1 VEIYG
6 NLSILD
12 AQNRE
17 ETRMK
22 AQVVLSRLMLSLA
35 VVTGVWQE
43 AIAQRQAEK
52 LDRGVVAINQGD
64 GKVFVSWRMLANDP
78 SDVQFNL
85 YCQHGDQQPQRVTKE
100 PISDVTN
107 FIDAGVKL
115 DQPVSYFVRAVHK
128 NTEQQEA
135 SKPFVLPA
143 NAPTRPYLSIPLQ
156 TPQAYSPNDA
166 SAADLD
172 GDGQYD
178 LVVHQ
183 TGRGKDNSQKGET
196 DPPILQ
202 GYKLDGTLL
211 WTINLGRNIREG
223 AHYTQFMVY
232 DFDGDGR
239 AEIICKTSDGTTD
252 GQGKVIG
259 DAKADHVNE
268 VGHVLKGPEFLTVF
282 DGKTGA
288 AIDTV
293 PYVPAR
299 TNNHPEDPD
308 LKEYKTLWGDDYG
321 NRGERYLACVAYL
334 DGKHASAVMCRG
346 YYTRTTLWA
355 VDFDGKKLKQRWL
368 FDTGPDRSNPYFSQG
383 NHNISVA
390 DVDEDGRDEIVYG
403 GCVIDDDGKGL
414 FSTRYGH
421 GDAMHVGDLD
431 PETAGLE
438 LFRIQEPFGDAG
450 AHMVALKTG
459 KTLWKKPSVKAAE
472 SGGDKGEGPGRG
484 VCFDVDPRYPG
495 NESWTAGA
503 GIEGIWDAK
512 GNEIGRVKPGSCNFA
527 VWWDGDLLREL
538 LDKNHIDKWNWQTQ
552 KTDRIL
558 TADDCRANN
567 GTKST
572 PTLSADLLGD
582 WREEV
587 IWPTTDGKELR
598 LYTTTIPT
606 KYRFVTLMQDP
617 QYRMAIAWQ
626 NVAYNQPPHP
636 SFYLGE
642 GMKTPGEAKV
652 SSGR

>member
-1 VEIYG
+1 MKLACCAAALLCCAG
-6 NLSILD
+6 SI
-12 AQNRE
+12 
-17 ETRMK
+17 
-22 AQVVLSRLMLSLA
+22 VVA
-35 VVTGVWQE
+35 
-43 AIAQRQAEK
+43 APPRQMEK
-52 LDRGVVAINQGD
+52 IDRGVVAIREPG
-64 GKVFVSWRMLANDP
+64 GKVFVSWRLLGTDAPDKA
-78 SDVQFNL
+78 FNL
-85 YCQHGDQQPQRVTKE
+85 YRATGG
-100 PISDVTN
+100 
-107 FIDAGVKL
+107 A
-115 DQPVSYFVRAVHK
+115 QPVKVNDKPLAGATFFVDEKPDLAQSNAYSVRAIPSGEEEDARGEF
-128 NTEQQEA
+128 TI
-135 SKPFVLPA
+135 PA
-143 NAPTRPYLSIPLQ
+143 NAPERPYVSIPIQ
-156 TPQAYSPNDA
+156 TPQGYSPNDA
-166 SAADLD
+166 SPADLD

-178 LVVHQ
+178 LVLHQ
-183 TGRGKDNSQKGET
+183 TGRAKDNSQKGQT

-239 AEIICKTSDGTTD
+239 AEVVCKTSDGTTD
-252 GQGKVIG
+252 GAGKVLG
-259 DAKADHVNE
+259 DAKANHVNDG
-268 VGHVLKGPEFLTVF
+268 GHVLKGPEWLTIF

-308 LKEYKTLWGDDYG
+308 RSEYKSLWGDNYG

-334 DGKHASAVMCRG
+334 DGKHPSVIMCRG
-346 YYTRTTLWA
+346 YYTRTTLCAW
-355 VDFDGKKLKQRWL
+355 DFDGKKLKQRWL
-368 FDTGPDRSNPYFSQG
+368 FDTGTDRSNAYYGQG

-390 DVDEDGRDEIVYG
+390 DVDDDGKDEIIYG

-414 FSTRYGH
+414 FSTGFGH

-431 PETAGLE
+431 PENPGLE
-438 LFRIQEPFGDAG
+438 MFRIQERFDDAG

-459 KTLWKKPSVKAAE
+459 KVLWKKPSVKAAT

-484 VCFDVDPRYPG
+484 ACFDIDPRYPG
-495 NESWTAGA
+495 CESWTAGA
-503 GIEGIWDAK
+503 GIEGVWNAK
-512 GNEIGRVKPGSCNFA
+512 GEEIGRVKPGSCNFA

-538 LDKNHIDKWNWQTQ
+538 LDKNHIDKWNYQTQ
-552 KTDRIL
+552 KTDRL
-558 TADDCRANN
+558 VTADDCRSNN

-572 PTLSADLLGD
+572 PTLCADLLGD

-606 KYRFVTLMQDP
+606 KHRFVTLMQDP
-617 QYRMAIAWQ
+617 EYRMAIAWQ

-636 SFYLGE
+636 SFYIGA
-642 GMKTPGEAKV
+642 GMKHR
-652 SSGR
+652 SDR